1 MNRYPGATWAP
12 IPEASDGPKHEKTQL
27 VFHSTGTR
35 ASAAANRKYFAR
47 GDVKVESTL
56 IVDYDGGCLQVMET
70 WARAEA
76 NGAANR
82 RGISVEV
89 VGVASEPY
97 TPAQVARCLDIA
109 RWACDTNP
117 IARRQIPAERESGIG
132 WHVMFGAPG
141 PWTSVSGKE
150 CPGPQRIAQVR
161 TTLIAA
167 ITDSPPDTG
176 GGTVPVHKEVPDMVL
191 VVCPGKPLC
200 LLAHGRLWPLTS
212 NAQGE
217 AYLAAGI
224 PRKDVEPQEWDQLES
239 ASQHLATLGA

>member
-1 MNRYPGATWAP
+1 MSRYPGATWAP
-12 IPEASDGPKHEKTQL
+12 LPEASEGGKHVKTQL

-35 ASAAANRKYFAR
+35 ASAAANRQYFAR
-47 GDVKVESTL
+47 AEVKVESTL

-70 WARAEA
+70 WARAQA
-76 NGAANR
+76 NGTANR

-97 TPAQVARCLDIA
+97 TPAQVERCLDIA

-141 PWTSVSGKE
+141 PWTSARGKQ
-150 CPGPQRIAQVR
+150 CPGRQRIAQVR
-161 TTLIAA
+161 DVLIPTITGDGDGIAA
-167 ITDSPPDTG
+167 A
-176 GGTVPVHKEVPDMVL
+176 VPEEVSDMVL

-200 LLAHGRLWPLTS
+200 LLAHGRLWPLKT
-212 NAQGE
+212 NAQGQ
-217 AYLAAGI
+217 AYLAAGV
-224 PRKDVEPQEWDQLES
+224 PRQDVEPEEWDQLDD
-239 ASQHLATLGA
+239 ASKHLAALGA